1 MTRQIG
7 ATKNEGQSFTV
18 YTASVLG
25 PVQSVYK
32 IMQRAKNTLAPINF
46 QKLNP

>member
-1 MTRQIG
+1 MKRQIG
-7 ATKNEGQSFTV
+7 GTKNEGKSFHV

-32 IMQRAKNTLAPINF
+32 IMQRAENTLAPIAITV
-46 QKLNP
+46 